1 MHREAADSGA
11 VVDFYELTMAQSY
24 LAEGLAAAAA
34 SFEVSCRQLPPGWG
48 YLLVA
53 GIDELLESL
62 AAFRFDGATL
72 EFLRRQ
78 GPFAPEFLEALA
90 AFRFAGEV
98 RAMREGT
105 PLYAGEPFVEVTGTL
120 FEAQLVETLV
130 LNSVG
135 FATLSASKAA
145 RCVEAAQGRSLLEFG
160 LRRTQGADSG
170 LRVARGSYLAGFDAT
185 SNLAAGERF
194 GIPLAGTMAHSYIE
208 AFTSEAA
215 AFAAFSRLYPNGT
228 TLLLDTYDTLE
239 GARLAAET
247 ALRLRAAGG
256 RLEAVRLDSGD
267 LAALSRAVR
276 VLLDQAGLPEL
287 GIVASGNLDE
297 YAIAALVADGAPIN
311 GFGVGTRL
319 AVCVD
324 APALDVAYKLV
335 SLDGRPVMKLSHGKE
350 TLPGSK
356 QVWRRTG
363 EAWAGGD
370 LVALRDEPPPEA
382 AEPLLARVMSGGRR
396 GASEPLGE
404 LRGRVEAARAL
415 IPAALR
421 GLQAQSTPA
430 RISDGLEALRDRVS
444 GELRS
449 QRSDAPARAG

>member
-1 MHREAADSGA
+1 MHTGPADSGT

-24 LAEGLAAAAA
+24 LAEGLAAATA

-62 AAFRFDGATL
+62 AAFRFDAATL
-72 EFLRRQ
+72 EYLRRQ
-78 GPFAPEFLEALA
+78 GPFGSEFLEALA
-90 AFRFAGEV
+90 AFRFSGEV

-105 PLYAGEPFVEVTGTL
+105 PLFAAEPFVEVTGTL

-160 LRRTQGADSG
+160 LRRTQGADAG

-185 SNLAAGERF
+185 SNLAAGECF

-276 VLLDQAGLPEL
+276 ALLDQAGLPEL

-297 YAIAALVADGAPIN
+297 YAIAELVEDGAPID

-319 AVCVD
+319 GVCAD

-335 SLDGRPVMKLSHGKE
+335 SLDDRPVMKLSHGKE
-350 TLPGSK
+350 TLPGRS
-356 QVWRRTG
+356 R
-363 EAWAGGD
+363 
-370 LVALRDEPPPEA
+370 
-382 AEPLLARVMSGGRR
+382 SGVGRAGRR
-396 GASEPLGE
+396 Q
-404 LRGRVEAARAL
+404 AATWSRCETSRRRRL
-415 IPAALR
+415 PSR
-421 GLQAQSTPA
+421 CSC
-430 RISDGLEALRDRVS
+430 R
-444 GELRS
+444 
-449 QRSDAPARAG
+449 